1 MSEPEKKPFVVRFK
15 ESISRLKEIFEHLR
29 QPIDEDKPLHT
40 STNYNKEDFAYMQSL
55 SAAVV
60 EHEPRYST
68 WVISVIAMTF
78 FLSLLWMAWAELD
91 IVVRAQGKVIPS
103 SHVQKIQSL
112 EGGVVSEILVQEGD
126 EVSINQALMKIS
138 DIPFLSSYEESR
150 IKYLEMKARIVR
162 LTAEANSTA
171 SGMDTD
177 VKKKMPMLL
186 DSEHQLFKSNKAELE
201 QNLKIYSEQIKQ
213 TKNKLLETAAR
224 EKQLSRSLALLRQ
237 ELKIKKPLVERKVLS
252 QVEYLQ
258 LQGREVEAEGELD
271 SIRISIPRIQS
282 LIDEAKN
289 KLEHSQLEFQSRARR
304 ELNEITAEV
313 SRISETQT
321 LLADRVARTT
331 LRSPVHGTVKR
342 ILVKTIGGVIR
353 SGYDVIEIVPR
364 EDVLLIEAK
373 IKPADIGNVE
383 VGQLCRIKF
392 TAYDF
397 AIYGSLK
404 GTVRFIS
411 ADTITDEEGNSFYVA
426 RVEPVQEFLGL
437 ESSKRFIKVGMTSEI
452 DVITGKKTILS
463 SLLKP
468 INRAMDS
475 ALRER

>member
-1 MSEPEKKPFVVRFK
+1 MSEPEKKSFIV
-15 ESISRLKEIFEHLR
+15 IIKEIIAHLR
-29 QPIDEDKPLHT
+29 QPLDDLHSSHT
-40 STNYNKEDFAYMQSL
+40 SSNYEKEDLAYMQSL
-55 SAAVV
+55 SAAVIQ
-60 EHEPRYST
+60 HTPRFSSL
-68 WVISVIAMTF
+68 VIGMIALTF
-78 FLSLLWMAWAELD
+78 FLLLLWMAWAELD
-91 IVVRAQGKVIPS
+91 TVVRAEGKVIPS

-112 EGGVVSEILVQEGD
+112 EGGVVSEILVKEGD
-126 EVSINQALMKIS
+126 EVIINQALMKIS

-150 IKYLEMKARIVR
+150 IKYLEMKARAVR
-162 LTAEANSTA
+162 LTAEANSTVF
-171 SGMDTD
+171 GTD
-177 VKKKMPMLL
+177 AEVKKKMPILL
-186 DSEHQLFKSNKAELE
+186 ISEEQLFKSNKAELE
-201 QNLKIYSEQIKQ
+201 QNLKIYNEQIIQ
-213 TKNKLLETAAR
+213 AKNKLLETAAR
-224 EKQLSRSLALLRQ
+224 EKQLARSLALLKQ

-252 QVEYLQ
+252 RVEFLQ

-271 SIRISIPRIQS
+271 NIRISIPRIQS

-289 KLEHSQLEFQSRARR
+289 KLEHSQLEFQNRARK

-321 LLADRVARTT
+321 LLADRVARTI

-364 EDVLLIEAK
+364 EDVLLVEAK

-411 ADTITDEEGNSFYVA
+411 ADTITDEDGNSFYVA
-426 RVEPVQEFLGL
+426 RVEPTQDYLGL
-437 ESSKRFIKVGMTSEI
+437 EASKRYIKVGMTSEI

-463 SLLKP
+463 YLLKP